1 MYLNIAKG
9 SAIAS
14 SVFKDQRN
22 RYGPRFSVDGEW
34 STRSY
39 NIYTSKIEKL
49 PWLQWNLPNR
59 TKVFGVSISNE
70 YGISQFKNNTHKNDL
85 VNFEVRAGLRSIPE
99 NYNGKISIN
108 ELCGT
113 IEIRGGEDRVYP
125 IICNKSILA
134 DYITIQMI
142 DDDVMLQINELE
154 VIKDADSKRYYCPFL
169 PTFNINKLLGLSLIH
184 I

>member
-1 MYLNIAKG
+1 MNGYKRIVIYNTLYLKTAKG

-22 RYGPRFSVDGEW
+22 RYGPRFSIDGEW

-39 NIYTSKIEKL
+39 NIYTSKVEKL

-59 TKVFGVSISNE
+59 TNVLGVSISNE
-70 YGISQFKNNTHKNDL
+70 YGISKFKNNTHKNDL
-85 VNFEVRAGLRSIPE
+85 VNFEVRAGLRSVSE
-99 NYNGKISIN
+99 LTGVTHYLNHNAKISIN

-125 IICNKSILA
+125 IICSKSILA
-134 DYITIQMI
+134 DYITIQII
-142 DDDVMLQINELE
+142 DDNAMLQINELE
-154 VIKDADSKRYYCPFL
+154 VIKEGDSK
-169 PTFNINKLLGLSLIH
+169 
-184 I
+184 